1 MAFRISLLITAL
13 VVGLCL
19 DLSWGHSGLGVSQ
32 VHESS
37 GHDDH
42 CNHGHDHGHHHHHHE
57 ERSVSKLPEE
67 LAEEEDMKLYRFGFE
82 HDHDHKHF
90 GGASDLSGLGNLI
103 SLIDCIV

>member
-32 VHESS
+32 V
-37 GHDDH
+37 H